1 MALARVTV
9 LAAMVVIS
17 LDVWAK
23 GNMAVSE

>member
-1 MALARVTV
+1 MTLAKVTV
-9 LAAMVVIS
+9 LVAMVVIN

>member
-1 MALARVTV
+1 MTLARVTV
-9 LAAMVVIS
+9 LVAIVVIN